1 MNKIILTSYLD
12 FDDKDINEV
21 RIPKHFGNKNN
32 ILDNLKKYIKKY
44 DNFLYIASD
53 RYDTSTTD
61 LYANVAIES
70 FKMTLPFKNYD
81 ILDNRTI
88 DNIDELISSADFI
101 FLSGGHVPTQ
111 NKFFNEINLKGKLN
125 NTNALIC
132 GGSAGSMNASSIVY
146 AAPELEGESI
156 DDNFI
161 KEYDGLGLTDINIIP
176 HYNDLVET
184 ILDNKKYIE
193 EILLPDSYKYK
204 IYAIVDGSYFV
215 IDNNIT
221 TLYGEG
227 YIIENGIITK
237 INEDNEIITIE

>member
-32 ILDNLKKYIKKY
+32 ILDTLKKYIKKY

-88 DNIDELISSADFI
+88 DNIDELISNADFI

-111 NKFFNEINLKGKLN
+111 NKFFNEINLKEKLN

-156 DDNFI
+156 DGNFI

-176 HYNDLVET
+176 HYNDLGET

-237 INEDNEIITIE
+237 INEDEQVITIE

>member
-12 FDDKDINEV
+12 FDDKDINDV

-32 ILDNLKKYIKKY
+32 ILDTLKKYIKKY

-88 DNIDELISSADFI
+88 DNIDELISNADFI

-111 NKFFNEINLKGKLN
+111 NKFFNEINLKEKLN

-132 GGSAGSMNASSIVY
+132 GGSAGSMNASGIVY

-156 DDNFI
+156 DGNFI

-176 HYNDLVET
+176 HYNDLGEL
-184 ILDNKKYIE
+184 ILDNTE
-193 EILLPDSYKYK
+193 
-204 IYAIVDGSYFV
+204 F
-215 IDNNIT
+215 
-221 TLYGEG
+221 
-227 YIIENGIITK
+227 
-237 INEDNEIITIE
+237 

>member
-12 FDDKDINEV
+12 FDDKDINDV

-32 ILDNLKKYIKKY
+32 ILDTLKKYIKKY

-88 DNIDELISSADFI
+88 DNIDELISNADFI

-111 NKFFNEINLKGKLN
+111 NKFFNEINLKEKLN

-156 DDNFI
+156 DGNFI

-176 HYNDLVET
+176 HYNDLGET

-237 INEDNEIITIE
+237 INEDEQLITIE